1 MCFIFYA
8 FSFYK
13 LFIYSI
19 YYILFKAISVFK
31 KKPHKS
37 LDSKKEEDICFMPK
51 LIHVEMFIFCFTGE
65 TTIPLF
71 FGQFRLVMMFM
82 EHVYPNTKQLTTW
95 MHFNNKYL

>member
-1 MCFIFYA
+1 MCFMH
-8 FSFYK
+8 S
-13 LFIYSI
+13 LFINSL
-19 YYILFKAISVFK
+19 YIFFKAISVL

-82 EHVYPNTKQLTTW
+82 EPVYPNTKQLTTW
-95 MHFNNKYL
+95 MHFNNRYL